1 MEDKKSVCVVV
12 TCYELAKKA
21 KSVGMTEEQFVD
33 IYLNKVKDPNLTKKE
48 GILNFAREIF
58 RPTQEEIEKEKIYMK
73 ENYEK
78 LSKYGITEEST
89 QNKLSSL
96 SPFREFLEGQICT

>member
-1 MEDKKSVCVVV
+1 MKNKKPVGVIV

-33 IYLNKVKDPNLTKKE
+33 IYLNKVKDPNLSKKE
-48 GILNFAREIF
+48 DIISFAREIF

-89 QNKLSSL
+89 QNELSSL
-96 SPFREFLEGQICT
+96 SPFREFLEGQTCT